1 MPGSVQPSSV
11 AATAA
16 PASLTLRRIV
26 AVAIGTVCVALAAQ
40 VAVNLPGNPVPVT
53 LQGLAVLLVGGL
65 LGPRLG
71 TAALVTYLAAGA
83 AGLPVFAP
91 SALSGIARLLGPT
104 GGYLLAFPVAAG
116 VTGALSRDGRL
127 ARSLL
132 AALAGMVVIH
142 LGGIAQLTILTGN
155 LRQAMTW
162 GGIPFFAVDLV
173 KVTLAA
179 LLITRFRAPVRT
191 LI

>member
-1 MPGSVQPSSV
+1 MTGSAQPSSV
-11 AATAA
+11 PATAA
-16 PASLTLRRIV
+16 QSSLTLRRIA
-26 AVAIGTVCVALAAQ
+26 AVAIGTVSVALAAQ

-71 TAALVTYLAAGA
+71 TAALVAYLAAGA
-83 AGLPVFAP
+83 AGLPAFAP

-116 VTGALSRDGRL
+116 VTGALSREGRL
-127 ARSLL
+127 GRCLL
-132 AALAGMVVIH
+132 AALAGIVVIH
-142 LGGIAQLTILTGN
+142 VGGIAQLTILTGN
-155 LRQAMTW
+155 LRQAVTW
-162 GGIPFFAVDLV
+162 GGIPFIAVDLV

-179 LLITRFRAPVRT
+179 LLIARFRLPLRSLV
-191 LI
+191 